1 MLHIRPDQATVTA
14 AWSVDGWAALISP
27 TAQPGGQILYW
38 LLQELPAAAAAAD
51 WNVVDDMLDEA
62 AVWLDRIWLTPPGPP
77 ASAGK
82 AIAVA
87 ANLWGELQRG
97 RGAEDTQHIA
107 FHAGL
112 LQKLLGAPDDRRPPA
127 VPVYLP
133 PNRRISTGRL
143 PLRTAAGEQPQLVE
157 LPVAE
162 QVLLQLLAV
171 LSNPGGG
178 HLSDRAAHRCP
189 PGAAPHRTGWTR
201 TSRRPTGPLLGSID
215 VETDSLLLRP
225 AQCLTAVAAPATWT
239 IDAVGDALAAAW
251 LVDTTLDT
259 AAATRRALVDVSIV
273 DHQDPEPSWRLSLD
287 VFDRAQFFE
296 ATPLR
301 PRGPR

>member
-14 AWSVDGWAALISP
+14 AWSADGWPALISP
-27 TAQPGGQILYW
+27 VAQPGGPPLYW

-51 WNVVDDMLDEA
+51 WDVVDDMLDEA
-62 AVWLDRIWLTPPGPP
+62 AVWLDRIWLTPPAPP
-77 ASAGK
+77 APAGK

-87 ANLWGELQRG
+87 ANLWGEMQRG

-112 LQKLLGAPDDRRPPA
+112 LQKLLGTPGHRGPPA
-127 VPVYLP
+127 IPVYVP

-143 PLRTAAGEQPQLVE
+143 PLRTAAAGQPQQAPPV
-157 LPVAE
+157 VAE

-178 HLSDRAAHRCP
+178 HLSDRVAHRCP

-215 VETDSLLLRP
+215 TETDSLLLRP
-225 AQCLTAVAAPATWT
+225 AQCLTVVAAPTAWT
-239 IDAVGDALAAAW
+239 TDVIGDALAAAW

-259 AAATRRALVDVSIV
+259 AAATRRALVDASVI
-273 DHQDPEPSWRLSLD
+273 DHQDPEPAWRLSLN
-287 VFDRAQFFE
+287 VFDRGQFFD

-301 PRGPR
+301 LRAPR